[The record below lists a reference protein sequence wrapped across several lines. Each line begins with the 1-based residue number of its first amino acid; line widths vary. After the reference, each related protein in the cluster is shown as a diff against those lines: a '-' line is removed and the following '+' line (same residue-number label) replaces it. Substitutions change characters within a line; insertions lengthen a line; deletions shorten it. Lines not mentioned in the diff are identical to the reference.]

1 MGYHLTKIKRGI
13 VGEIS
18 KIQEELDEL
27 RDAAGRNK
35 ILELCE
41 LSDICAAIQ
50 RYIEKH
56 HPGTTMEDLVGMGR
70 LTISSFNEGERHESK
85 IPD

>member
-1 MGYHLTKIKRGI
+1 MGYHLTKIKKGV

-27 RDAAGRNK
+27 KDADGRNK

-50 RYIEKH
+50 CYIEKH
-56 HPGTTMEDLVGMGR
+56 HPGITMEDLIGMGR
-70 LTISSFNEGERHESK
+70 LTISSFKDGERHESQVL
-85 IPD
+85 D

>member
-1 MGYHLTKIKRGI
+1 MGYHLTKFKKGV

-27 RDAAGRNK
+27 KDAAGRNK

-50 RYIEKH
+50 RYLEKH
-56 HPGTTMEDLVGMGR
+56 HPTITMEDLIGMGR
-70 LTISSFNEGERHESK
+70 LTISSFNDGERRESK
-85 IPD
+85 ILD